1 MKEKKKVQK
10 NGDSCGCAMCQ
21 LEDIVGG
28 NKHTHEHCHEEGC
41 GCGHEHHHEEGCG
54 CRHEHHHEEGCGCG
68 HEHHHEEGCGC
79 GHEHHHEEGCGC
91 EHEHH
96 HEENCGCGH
105 EHHHEE
111 GCGCGHEHHHEE
123 SCNCRHEHHHGHKHG
138 GDSCGCAMCQLEDIV
153 GGGKQQHNH
162 SGDSCGC
169 AMCRLENPSQSVPEE
184 LQEKESSQKWKWAAK
199 IGAAALALLCTEVLE
214 LPWAAG
220 FAVSLITILLW
231 GADLLKKAANSFR
244 RKSMDENVLMSIAV
258 VAAFVL
264 GEFFEAIMV
273 VILYS
278 VGELLEEK
286 AVKKSRREISEVVNI
301 RPQKANLLLA
311 DGTVKEIPSA
321 RIRVGDLLLVR
332 AGERVPVDGVI
343 EEGESSMDQSALT
356 GEAIA
361 VGVRSGDRVLS
372 GSVNL
377 SGALKIKAQAAFE
390 DSTASRMIR
399 LVEESSAQKGQT
411 EKLITRFTKV
421 YTPLVVLCAALVA
434 VLPPLFGFG
443 EWKDW
448 IMNSLVFLV
457 ASCPCALV
465 ISVPLGLYSGV
476 GAISKQGVLVKGT
489 KFLEPLAK
497 AKTIVLDKT
506 GTLTTGELEVSQ
518 AQALDEQDRERF
530 EQLTA
535 LAEGYSS
542 HPIAQA
548 VLRYLNRQPDK
559 QNVCDVTETAGKG
572 VSLTYC
578 GEKLLCGSF
587 RLLEEAGIDLSGL
600 PKANVYTA
608 YCGKVLGY
616 VILSDRPREEAAQAV
631 RCWKE
636 CGVEQT
642 VMLTGDSALS
652 AQRVKEKVGIDKMYT
667 DLLPQDK
674 LTHLKEI
681 KQQGKAVLFVGD
693 GINDAPVL
701 AAADVGIA
709 MGMGTDAAIEAADA
723 VLMSEKLTSLTAAMK
738 ISRRALSVV
747 YFNIWFILLI
757 KLAVFALG
765 AVGIVNM
772 WMAVF
777 ADVGVSILTVLNSVR
792 ILKFQE

>member
-1 MKEKKKVQK
+1 MKEKKKVH
-10 NGDSCGCAMCQ
+10 NTEDSCGCAMCQ
-21 LEDIVGG
+21 LEEMLGG
-28 NKHTHEHCHEEGC
+28 KKQDHKESC
-41 GCGHEHHHEEGCG
+41 GCGHEHHHEDS
-54 CRHEHHHEEGCGCG
+54 
-68 HEHHHEEGCGC
+68 
-79 GHEHHHEEGCGC
+79 
-91 EHEHH
+91 
-96 HEENCGCGH
+96 
-105 EHHHEE
+105 
-111 GCGCGHEHHHEE
+111 CGCGHEHHHEE
-123 SCNCRHEHHHGHKHG
+123 SCGCGHEHHHEESCGCGHEHHHEESCG
-138 GDSCGCAMCQLEDIV
+138 CGHEHHHDEDSCGCGHEHHHEESCGCAMCQLEDVI
-153 GGGKQQHNH
+153 GGRNQKH

-184 LQEKESSQKWKWAAK
+184 QEEKEPSQKWKWAAK

-214 LPWAAG
+214 LPWLVG

-258 VAAFVL
+258 AAAFVL

-301 RPQKANLLLA
+301 RPQRANRLLA

-321 RIRVGDLLLVR
+321 QIQVGDLLLVR

-361 VGVRSGDRVLS
+361 VGVHKSDRVLS

-411 EKLITRFTKV
+411 EKLITRFTKI
-421 YTPLVVLCAALVA
+421 YTPLVVLCAVLVA
-434 VLPPLFGFG
+434 ILPPLFGLG
-443 EWKDW
+443 EWKQW

-518 AQALDEQDRERF
+518 AQALVEQDKETF

-548 VLRYLNRQPDK
+548 VLRYLNRQPEK
-559 QNVCDVTETAGKG
+559 QDVSDVKETAGKG
-572 VSLTYC
+572 VSLTYR

-587 RLLEEAGIDLSGL
+587 RLLEEAGIDLNGL

-631 RCWKE
+631 RRWKE
-636 CGVEQT
+636 YGIEQT

-674 LTHLKEI
+674 LTHLKET

-709 MGMGTDAAIEAADA
+709 MGLGTDAAIEAADA

>member
-1 MKEKKKVQK
+1 
-10 NGDSCGCAMCQ
+10 MCQ
-21 LEDIVGG
+21 LEEMLGG
-28 NKHTHEHCHEEGC
+28 KKQDHKESC
-41 GCGHEHHHEEGCG
+41 GCGHEHHHEDS
-54 CRHEHHHEEGCGCG
+54 
-68 HEHHHEEGCGC
+68 
-79 GHEHHHEEGCGC
+79 
-91 EHEHH
+91 
-96 HEENCGCGH
+96 
-105 EHHHEE
+105 
-111 GCGCGHEHHHEE
+111 CGCGHEHHHEE
-123 SCNCRHEHHHGHKHG
+123 SCGCGHEHHHEESCGCGHEHHHEESCG
-138 GDSCGCAMCQLEDIV
+138 CGHEHHHDEDSCGCGHEHHHEESCGCAMCQLEDVI
-153 GGGKQQHNH
+153 GGRNQKH

-184 LQEKESSQKWKWAAK
+184 QEEKEPSQKWKWAAK

-214 LPWAAG
+214 LPWLVG

-258 VAAFVL
+258 AAAFVL

-301 RPQKANLLLA
+301 RPQRANRLLA

-321 RIRVGDLLLVR
+321 QIQVGDLLLVR

-361 VGVRSGDRVLS
+361 VGVHKGDRVLS

-411 EKLITRFTKV
+411 EKLITRFTKI
-421 YTPLVVLCAALVA
+421 YTPLVVLCAVLVA
-434 VLPPLFGFG
+434 ILPPLFGLG
-443 EWKDW
+443 EWKQW

-518 AQALDEQDRERF
+518 AQALVEQDKETF

-548 VLRYLNRQPDK
+548 VLRYLNRQPEK
-559 QNVCDVTETAGKG
+559 QDVSDVKETAGKG
-572 VSLTYC
+572 VSLTYR

-587 RLLEEAGIDLSGL
+587 RLLEEAGIDLNGL

-631 RCWKE
+631 RRWKE
-636 CGVEQT
+636 YGIEQT

-674 LTHLKEI
+674 LTHLKET

-709 MGMGTDAAIEAADA
+709 MGLGTDAAIEAADA

>member
-1 MKEKKKVQK
+1 
-10 NGDSCGCAMCQ
+10 MCQ
-21 LEDIVGG
+21 LEDVIGG
-28 NKHTHEHCHEEGC
+28 RNQK
-41 GCGHEHHHEEGCG
+41 
-54 CRHEHHHEEGCGCG
+54 
-68 HEHHHEEGCGC
+68 
-79 GHEHHHEEGCGC
+79 
-91 EHEHH
+91 
-96 HEENCGCGH
+96 
-105 EHHHEE
+105 
-111 GCGCGHEHHHEE
+111 
-123 SCNCRHEHHHGHKHG
+123 
-138 GDSCGCAMCQLEDIV
+138 
-153 GGGKQQHNH
+153 H

-184 LQEKESSQKWKWAAK
+184 QEEKEPSQKWKWAAK

-214 LPWAAG
+214 LPWLVG

-258 VAAFVL
+258 AAAFVL

-301 RPQKANLLLA
+301 RPQRANRLLA

-321 RIRVGDLLLVR
+321 QIQAGDLLLVR

-361 VGVRSGDRVLS
+361 VGVHKGDRVLS

-411 EKLITRFTKV
+411 EKLITRFTKI
-421 YTPLVVLCAALVA
+421 YTPLVVLCAVLVA
-434 VLPPLFGFG
+434 VLPPLFGLG
-443 EWKDW
+443 EWKQW

-518 AQALDEQDRERF
+518 AQALVEQDKETF

-548 VLRYLNRQPDK
+548 VLRYLNRQPEK
-559 QNVCDVTETAGKG
+559 QDVSDVKETAGKG
-572 VSLTYC
+572 VSLTYR

-587 RLLEEAGIDLSGL
+587 RLLEEAGIDLNGL

-631 RCWKE
+631 RQWKE
-636 CGVEQT
+636 YGIEQT

-674 LTHLKEI
+674 LTHLKET

-709 MGMGTDAAIEAADA
+709 MGLGTDAAIEAADA

>member
-1 MKEKKKVQK
+1 M
-10 NGDSCGCAMCQ
+10 
-21 LEDIVGG
+21 
-28 NKHTHEHCHEEGC
+28 
-41 GCGHEHHHEEGCG
+41 
-54 CRHEHHHEEGCGCG
+54 
-68 HEHHHEEGCGC
+68 
-79 GHEHHHEEGCGC
+79 
-91 EHEHH
+91 
-96 HEENCGCGH
+96 
-105 EHHHEE
+105 
-111 GCGCGHEHHHEE
+111 
-123 SCNCRHEHHHGHKHG
+123 
-138 GDSCGCAMCQLEDIV
+138 
-153 GGGKQQHNH
+153 
-162 SGDSCGC
+162 
-169 AMCRLENPSQSVPEE
+169 
-184 LQEKESSQKWKWAAK
+184 
-199 IGAAALALLCTEVLE
+199 
-214 LPWAAG
+214 
-220 FAVSLITILLW
+220 
-231 GADLLKKAANSFR
+231 
-244 RKSMDENVLMSIAV
+244 
-258 VAAFVL
+258 
-264 GEFFEAIMV
+264 
-273 VILYS
+273 
-278 VGELLEEK
+278 
-286 AVKKSRREISEVVNI
+286 
-301 RPQKANLLLA
+301 
-311 DGTVKEIPSA
+311 
-321 RIRVGDLLLVR
+321 
-332 AGERVPVDGVI
+332 
-343 EEGESSMDQSALT
+343 
-356 GEAIA
+356 
-361 VGVRSGDRVLS
+361 
-372 GSVNL
+372 
-377 SGALKIKAQAAFE
+377 
-390 DSTASRMIR
+390 
-399 LVEESSAQKGQT
+399 
-411 EKLITRFTKV
+411 
-421 YTPLVVLCAALVA
+421 
-434 VLPPLFGFG
+434 
-443 EWKDW
+443 
-448 IMNSLVFLV
+448 
-457 ASCPCALV
+457 
-465 ISVPLGLYSGV
+465 
-476 GAISKQGVLVKGT
+476 
-489 KFLEPLAK
+489 
-497 AKTIVLDKT
+497 
-506 GTLTTGELEVSQ
+506 
-518 AQALDEQDRERF
+518 DEQDRERF

-792 ILKFQE
+792 ILKFKE

>member
-1 MKEKKKVQK
+1 MKEKKKVH
-10 NGDSCGCAMCQ
+10 NTEDS
-21 LEDIVGG
+21 
-28 NKHTHEHCHEEGC
+28 C
-41 GCGHEHHHEEGCG
+41 GCGHEHHHDGD
-54 CRHEHHHEEGCGCG
+54 
-68 HEHHHEEGCGC
+68 
-79 GHEHHHEEGCGC
+79 
-91 EHEHH
+91 
-96 HEENCGCGH
+96 NCGCGH
-105 EHHHEE
+105 EHHHDEDS
-111 GCGCGHEHHHEE
+111 CGCGHEHHHEE
-123 SCNCRHEHHHGHKHG
+123 SCGCGHEHHHEE
-138 GDSCGCAMCQLEDIV
+138 SCGCAMCQLEDVI
-153 GGGKQQHNH
+153 GGRNQKH
-162 SGDSCGC
+162 SGDNCGC
-169 AMCRLENPSQSVPEE
+169 AMCRLENPSQSAPKEQE
-184 LQEKESSQKWKWAAK
+184 EKEPSQKWKWAAK

-214 LPWAAG
+214 LPWLVG

-258 VAAFVL
+258 AAAFVL

-301 RPQKANLLLA
+301 RPQRANRLLA

-321 RIRVGDLLLVR
+321 QIQVGDLLLVR

-361 VGVRSGDRVLS
+361 VGVHKGDRVLS

-411 EKLITRFTKV
+411 EKLITRFTKI
-421 YTPLVVLCAALVA
+421 YTPLVVLCAVLVA
-434 VLPPLFGFG
+434 ILPPLFGLG
-443 EWKDW
+443 EWKQW

-518 AQALDEQDRERF
+518 AQALVEQDKETF

-548 VLRYLNRQPDK
+548 VLRYLNRQPEK
-559 QNVCDVTETAGKG
+559 QDVSDVKETAGKG
-572 VSLTYC
+572 VSLTYR

-587 RLLEEAGIDLSGL
+587 RLLQEVGIDLNGL

-631 RCWKE
+631 RRWKE
-636 CGVEQT
+636 YGIEQT

-674 LTHLKEI
+674 LTHLKET

-709 MGMGTDAAIEAADA
+709 MGLGTDAAIEAADA